1 MCPFKWFTKTGTGF
15 WFVSSVWGHFLST
28 HMQVLVDVHLDM
40 KQLPPMWKSHTAPA
54 AFFTHSLNR
63 NDEKGSRDVL
73 RSRRRVER
81 SQLSKGEQSVTC
93 MVIVKR
99 RKRGWGER
107 ARRLGP
113 SQACWKKI
121 RWPPDGGARH
131 PPPRLQASY
140 PEPSR
145 SGGLALSHK
154 SQCHS
159 RGLQHAA
166 TCLCL
171 HVQLCVKVF
180 SLTLYLC
187 VSVPTPSLSL
197 LFSRFYSLYIF
208 FDSDSR
214 EWRKE
219 RQGWVFSDAVLF
231 ESRLKFGS
239 WGFLSFVVYWFIRCQ
254 GLLEILEKLVL
265 FVQISCKLSLIT
277 ALAVLIL
284 HQYLTFGLLNW
295 PFLKPLLLWQVSIT
309 RPIKFWIQM
318 LKPCMGL

>member
-1 MCPFKWFTKTGTGF
+1 MKTGTGF

-187 VSVPTPSLSL
+187 VSVPTPSLSHRCFLAFTLYIYFLIQTAESEGKKGRAEFSQTQFFLSPDWNLAVEVFSVL
-197 LFSRFYSLYIF
+197 LFT
-208 FDSDSR
+208 DSSDVKVCWKYLRNWSYLF
-214 EWRKE
+214 KFLAN
-219 RQGWVFSDAVLF
+219 WV
-231 ESRLKFGS
+231 
-239 WGFLSFVVYWFIRCQ
+239 W
-254 GLLEILEKLVL
+254 
-265 FVQISCKLSLIT
+265 
-277 ALAVLIL
+277 
-284 HQYLTFGLLNW
+284 
-295 PFLKPLLLWQVSIT
+295 
-309 RPIKFWIQM
+309 
-318 LKPCMGL
+318 